1 MQPPKPLKHMRDVVE
16 AVIKKGSPPRGA
28 AAPRPPAPRAMDLTA
43 APRRPAA
50 SAPGRLDHGRAGDSG
65 SRSPRDQD
73 FERCTLWVGDLRQAD
88 ATEARLKQ
96 ILGRWSVRSM
106 AVRRKPDQGEEG
118 HSWALVTFF
127 HADAKEAAEA
137 AAAPDSEEP
146 LTGSSGQALRVDSLR
161 MAEAF
166 HSDGQ
171 LQPVW
176 KEAKAKAERSMLSRP
191 RAAVEVDAPPPKR
204 RRQTTDDRGAAGRG
218 GASAATGAETG
229 ALRMARALK
238 SSGDVAD
245 IAEVEKQAF
254 IAKGTSGAVFRAR
267 WNGMN
272 VAAKFY
278 QTIE

>member
-1 MQPPKPLKHMRDVVE
+1 M
-16 AVIKKGSPPRGA
+16 
-28 AAPRPPAPRAMDLTA
+28 
-43 APRRPAA
+43 
-50 SAPGRLDHGRAGDSG
+50 
-65 SRSPRDQD
+65 
-73 FERCTLWVGDLRQAD
+73 
-88 ATEARLKQ
+88 
-96 ILGRWSVRSM
+96 RSM

-161 MAEAF
+161 IAEAF

-204 RRQTTDDRGAAGRG
+204 RRQTTDDRGAP
-218 GASAATGAETG
+218 ATSGAETG

-238 SSGDVAD
+238 NSGDVAD

-272 VAAKFY
+272 VAAKYY

>member
-1 MQPPKPLKHMRDVVE
+1 M
-16 AVIKKGSPPRGA
+16 KKGSPPQAGGQDGAA

-218 GASAATGAETG
+218 GAPAASGGETG

-272 VAAKFY
+272 VAAKYY